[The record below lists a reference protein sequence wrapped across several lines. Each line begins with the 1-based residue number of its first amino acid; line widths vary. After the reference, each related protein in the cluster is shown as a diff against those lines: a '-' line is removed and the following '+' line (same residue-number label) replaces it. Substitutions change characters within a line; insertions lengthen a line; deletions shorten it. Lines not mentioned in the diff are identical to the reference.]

1 MNGEEWQI
9 SIFVSKMKF
18 QALRRRHHTV
28 SSTTGQNTAIEEAK
42 KINMSR
48 DKRHQTIDNS
58 QSVSTSLFQVSQKVL
73 RFSTDWCYEVLRF
86 AILQLRCILSESIV
100 SMGWDRS
107 FLQPVSS
114 QIGNKEFIYLVPVH
128 VRPWT
133 VLPGQLT

>member
-100 SMGWDRS
+100 SMEWDRS

-114 QIGNKEFIYLVPVH
+114 QIFLESAIRNSYI
-128 VRPWT
+128 
-133 VLPGQLT
+133 

>member
-1 MNGEEWQI
+1 
-9 SIFVSKMKF
+9 MKF

-86 AILQLRCILSESIV
+86 AFQHLRCIL
-100 SMGWDRS
+100 
-107 FLQPVSS
+107 
-114 QIGNKEFIYLVPVH
+114 KVH
-128 VRPWT
+128 GRTQTGTNYGVCRAKN
-133 VLPGQLT
+133 VFG